1 MKSILM
7 ATVAVTLVAAC
18 ATTMQSALKLMDAT
32 AFETT
37 SAEHTLYFEN
47 SSGEFIGAEQYLPN
61 RQTIWKRADGQC
73 LAGSWEAEGEHLC
86 FSYSS
91 GRFCYRV
98 EGDDEGAKR
107 FDYVGDNQRSSTLF
121 VSKRDREPA
130 DC

>member
-18 ATTMQSALKLMDAT
+18 AMTMQSALKLMDAT

-61 RQTIWKRADGQC
+61 CQTIWKRADGQC
-73 LAGSWEAEGEHLC
+73 LAGS
-86 FSYSS
+86 
-91 GRFCYRV
+91 
-98 EGDDEGAKR
+98 
-107 FDYVGDNQRSSTLF
+107 
-121 VSKRDREPA
+121 
-130 DC
+130 